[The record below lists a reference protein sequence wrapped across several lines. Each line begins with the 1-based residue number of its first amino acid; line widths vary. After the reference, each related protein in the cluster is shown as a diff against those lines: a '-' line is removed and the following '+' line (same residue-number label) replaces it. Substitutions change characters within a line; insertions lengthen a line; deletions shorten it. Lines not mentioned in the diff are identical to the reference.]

1 MAKPEDNPYKL
12 FWMLGIAMMIPF
24 VLLSGPLLGYLF
36 WHFVGV
42 QRLGL
47 PSSWMFL
54 FVALGIILSGI
65 QVTRLIKRIQESDTK
80 QKK

>member
-1 MAKPEDNPYKL
+1 MAKSEDSPYKL

-24 VLLSGPLLGYLF
+24 VLLSGPLLGYLV

-42 QRLGL
+42 QLLGL
-47 PSSWMFL
+47 AASWMFP
-54 FVALGIILSGI
+54 FVILGVVLSGI